1 MAKRGFGTW
10 DIDGTL
16 RNLQKK
22 MRESMNL
29 KDVQMSIVDV
39 NEYAWDILAALRGPD
54 TEFNANDIQQ
64 DEVERLKTLSTCRL
78 RYFLGLSA
86 TRTNI
91 HCELLSNAEI
101 VERNNLMRS
110 VSTSHFRMHL
120 KDAFRALSALGYDVP
135 REELNFNLKIE
146 R

>member
-22 MRESMNL
+22 MKESMNL

-101 VERNNLMRS
+101 VQVISGCIL
-110 VSTSHFRMHL
+110 RMH
-120 KDAFRALSALGYDVP
+120 F
-135 REELNFNLKIE
+135 E